1 MKIRGWGRDYNV
13 VPVASR
19 YAVGETLA
27 VQLKCW
33 NDEYGM
39 WEPYGSLTVKLNDE
53 FEGEETAYVD
63 VNNIPEAE
71 KFIQENG
78 LGVPTG
84 GFKMSGY
91 CVYPLY
97 KFDLTKIG
105 G

>member
-1 MKIRGWGRDYNV
+1 MKIQSWGKEYDV
-13 VPVASR
+13 APVASR
-19 YAVGETLA
+19 YAVGGTLA
-27 VQLKCW
+27 VQLRCW
-33 NDEYGM
+33 DSEYEV
-39 WEPYGSLTVKLNDE
+39 WEPFGSLTVKLNDDM
-53 FEGEETAYVD
+53 EGDETAYVD
-63 VNNIPEAE
+63 VNNIQNAE